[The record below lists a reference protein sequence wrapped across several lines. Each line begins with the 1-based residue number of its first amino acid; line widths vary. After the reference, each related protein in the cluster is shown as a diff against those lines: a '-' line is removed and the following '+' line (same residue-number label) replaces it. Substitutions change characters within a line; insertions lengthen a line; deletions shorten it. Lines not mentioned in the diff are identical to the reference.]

1 MKFQTLSIV
10 TGTQACNASCPFCV
24 SKMTSLDYV
33 KKQPEPINMRNLHK
47 ALKLAQLG
55 NVSTVIMTGKGEP
68 FLFPR
73 QIISYLE
80 AMERYNF
87 PLIEIQ
93 TNGERLLRDEII
105 DGWNTDMYLAE
116 LYNLGVTTILL
127 SNVGPNAELNRQ
139 IYFPKRKDPLD
150 MQRLVDK
157 IQKAGINVR
166 LTTIGILNGVDRV
179 GKLDELVEWAKFLG
193 VKQLTWRPVN
203 EPSDDNT
210 HNTDTSS
217 WVHGNAVGHTLTAEI
232 NQHVATN
239 GTLLYKL
246 VHGAAVYDYKSMNLC
261 LTNCLTLDPTEETI
275 RQLIFYPDGSL
286 YTDWAKKGSVLL

>member
-10 TGTQACNASCPFCV
+10 TGTQACNANCPFCV
-24 SKMTSLDYV
+24 SKMTSLEYV
-33 KKQPEPINMRNLHK
+33 KKQPEPINHRNFSK
-47 ALKLAQLG
+47 TLKLAQLG

-73 QIISYLE
+73 QIIEYLE
-80 AMERYNF
+80 AMEPYNF
-87 PLIEIQ
+87 PFIEIQ

-105 DGWNTDMYLAE
+105 DGWNTDSFLAE
-116 LYNLGVTTILL
+116 LYNSGVTTILL

-139 IYFPKRKDPLD
+139 IYFPKKKEPMDT
-150 MQRLVDK
+150 QRLIDR

-166 LTTIGILNGVDRV
+166 LTTIGILNGVDRI
-179 GKLDELVEWAKFLG
+179 GKLDELIEWAKFLG
-193 VKQLTWRPVN
+193 VKQVTWRPVN
-203 EPSDDNT
+203 ETSDEDS
-210 HNTDTSS
+210 HSTDTSA
-217 WVHGNAVGHTLTAEI
+217 WVRANAIGKMLTAEI
-232 NQHVATN
+232 NQHVSLN

-246 VHGAAVYDYKSMNLC
+246 VHGAAVYDYKGMNLC